1 MRSVTPPT
9 EDALGDTIYEVSP
22 GATAQ
27 RVSLGDTDRRLGV
40 LVNEVNQGSSEL
52 VSDGA
57 ERPKI
62 CRSATATGRGLSN

>member
-27 RVSLGDTDRRLGV
+27 RVSLGDTDRSLGV
-40 LVNEVNQGSSEL
+40 LVNEMNQGSSEL
-52 VSDGA
+52 VCDGGLKGA
-57 ERPKI
+57 A
-62 CRSATATGRGLSN
+62 RSRVEDPWSA